1 MNIAMIGQKG
11 IPASWGGVE
20 QHVDHLSRRLAAEGH
35 AVFVYARR
43 QYVEPRVL
51 QAFNRKHKRLGL
63 TVVPLPTIPSKH
75 LDTILHTFLAT
86 VHAIYL
92 NADIYHFHSVGPSLL
107 SWMPRLFRPHA
118 RVITTFHCVDRFH
131 QKWGFFA
138 RLTLRIGEWAAVTF
152 AHRTIT
158 VSKELQQ
165 YCALE
170 YNAETAYIPN
180 GVPEARRH
188 APALIRSTYG
198 LTGNDYLLVVSRFVP
213 HKGIQYLIK
222 AFRTLTTTK
231 KLVIVGGSAHTDA
244 HERELHRLAKGDAR
258 ILFTGYQ
265 TGRMLAEL
273 FSNCYLYVQPSETE
287 GLSLAVLEAASY
299 GRGVLTSDIPANIE
313 IIGRAGS
320 VFRSGDVRSLRAQLR
335 LLLADAAGVAES
347 GRLLRQHVRKHYR
360 WEQITKAVLHVYEDA
375 LAEGAVAA
383 VRFVKGRV

>member
-1 MNIAMIGQKG
+1 MIGQKG

-20 QHVDHLSRRLAAEGH
+20 QHVDHLSRRLAVAGH

-43 QYVEPRVL
+43 YYVEPRVL
-51 QAFNRKHKRLGL
+51 QAFNRKYKRLGV
-63 TVVPLPTIPSKH
+63 TVISLPTLQSKH
-75 LDTILHTFLAT
+75 FDTIIHTFFAT
-86 VHAIYL
+86 VHAIL
-92 NADIYHFHSVGPSLL
+92 TNVDIYHFHSVGPSLL
-107 SWMPRLFRPHA
+107 AWMPRVFRPHA

-131 QKWGFFA
+131 QKWGLFA
-138 RLTLRIGEWAAVTF
+138 RLALRIGEWATITF

-170 YNAETAYIPN
+170 YHAETAYIPN
-180 GVPEARRH
+180 GVPETRRH
-188 APALIRSTYG
+188 APALIRSTYVLG
-198 LTGNDYLLVVSRFVP
+198 GNEYILVVSRLVP
-213 HKGIQYLIK
+213 HKGIQHLIR
-222 AFRTLTTTK
+222 AFRTLKTTK

-244 HERELHRLAKGDAR
+244 FERELHRLARGDAR

-265 TGRMLAEL
+265 KGRMLEEL

-299 GRGVLTSDIPANIE
+299 GRGILTSDIPANIE

-320 VFRSGDVRSLRAQLR
+320 VFRSGDVKSLRTQLR

-360 WEQITKAVLHVYEDA
+360 WEQITKAVVHVYDDA
-375 LAEGAVAA
+375 LASGAAVA
-383 VRFVKGRV
+383 VRFVKSRV